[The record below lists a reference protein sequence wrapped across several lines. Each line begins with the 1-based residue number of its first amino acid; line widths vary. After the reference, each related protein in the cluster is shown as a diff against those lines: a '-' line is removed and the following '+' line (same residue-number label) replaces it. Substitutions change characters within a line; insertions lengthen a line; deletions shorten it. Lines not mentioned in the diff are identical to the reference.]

1 MTISELQPKSDFT
14 LLVKNGLGQ
23 SGVFDVKPYLDYEV
37 FAPLREINEFMKV
50 SNGGYF
56 VEWDCGAD
64 LSADT
69 IAAQVFEEPGCRP
82 SVAAESAAEYDTGGN
97 L

>member
-69 IAAQVFEEPGCRP
+69 IAAQVFEQSGCLK
-82 SVAAESAAEYDTGGN
+82 SVAAESAAEYSAGGN